1 MRNLFICILFLIL
14 TFSLFANVSGDLLEK
29 AQSGDSESQFQLAK
43 VLDAGIGVEPDPPK
57 AAEWYYKAAVQGH
70 ADAAEF
76 LATLYEEGIGL
87 DKDPILGAEWKS
99 FAKKIRSDPGDISS
113 IKRPDFN
120 KTGSVPKAHPP
131 DSIDEIERKIAELQ
145 KLKEKMQLDSKKG
158 NNNRSYPIATP
169 TIGSKIV
176 YKLTDLDR
184 APKLLRGSR
193 PLYPAS
199 LMSSGIEGTVRL
211 LVQIDSRGRVKVEG
225 VISSPHKLLSE
236 AAIIAAE
243 KSLYESPRRD
253 GLAVRAKFSLP
264 VPFRIEKDRLDPY
277 TVAKEAGTLSF
288 FVNIANIKKSVIG
301 SDVTSHPWIEKYD
314 LILMEFFDVTLG
326 NIRLK
331 YEMVQTFSFGFHSLG
346 KKYFE
351 DAIKGLDPSIK
362 DSEFLASVHLNK
374 KIEKHDFNKS
384 AMIDEVSVKEFQGAL
399 ITSELNDIT
408 NPLPDDTI
416 MGMKNL
422 QSDEAILSL
431 GNRHMIESRL
441 MPKKK
446 ISFTY
451 DAFEFLSSQPA
462 VAVAVRFPSGSFGSI
477 ADKMSLDPVSKI
489 FSGTVRELVG
499 FAFSIELATQI
510 KIRLILKF
518 DDYKTAKSLQQII
531 NLMRTPEALRE
542 MPPLFKKF
550 QFNQSENLLT
560 IDLDLSVEEFKDL
573 LDLMT

>member
-1 MRNLFICILFLIL
+1 MTPF
-14 TFSLFANVSGDLLEK
+14 FSLFAKVSGDLLEK

-43 VLDAGIGVEPDPPK
+43 VLDAGIGVEPNPQK
-57 AAEWYYKAAVQGH
+57 AAEWYYKAAAQGH

-76 LATLYEEGIGL
+76 LATLYEEGIGVAQ
-87 DKDPILGAEWKS
+87 DPILAAEWKS
-99 FAKKIRSDPGDISS
+99 FAGKVRRNPGDISS

-120 KTGSVPKAHPP
+120 KTGSVPKARPP

-169 TIGSKIV
+169 TIDSKIV

-193 PLYPAS
+193 PLYPAN
-199 LMSSGIEGTVRL
+199 LMPSGMEGTVRL

-253 GLAVRAKFSLP
+253 GLAVQARFSLP
-264 VPFRIEKDRLDPY
+264 VPFRIEKDKLDPFII
-277 TVAKEAGTLSF
+277 AKEASAMSF
-288 FVNIANIKKSVIG
+288 FFNIANIKKSVIG
-301 SDVTSHPWIEKYD
+301 REVTSHPWIEKYD
-314 LILMEFFDVTLG
+314 LILMEFFDSTLADIDK
-326 NIRLK
+326 NYRSVETL
-331 YEMVQTFSFGFHSLG
+331 SFCFYSLG
-346 KKYFE
+346 DNYFE
-351 DAIKGLDPSIK
+351 ESFKGLDASIK
-362 DSEFLASVHLNK
+362 DSEFIASVLFND
-374 KIEKHDFNKS
+374 KIYKQDFRTFAK
-384 AMIDEVSVKEFQGAL
+384 IDNFSIEEFHGAI

-408 NPLPDDTI
+408 NPLPNDCI
-416 MGMKNL
+416 FGMKNL

-451 DAFEFLSSQPA
+451 DAFELLSSQPA
-462 VAVAVRFPSGSFGSI
+462 VALAARFPIGSFGSI
-477 ADKMSLDPVSKI
+477 ADKMSLDPASKI
-489 FSGTVRELVG
+489 FSGTVRKLVG

-510 KIRLILKF
+510 KTRLILKF

-550 QFNQSENLLT
+550 QFNLSENLLT